1 MENNVTILT
10 NEKDLNV
17 TYGMINYHPERE
29 QARTSLKY
37 ILTDLNDI
45 RGSYIRL
52 GFHLHEFDRLKYYE
66 DFGYT
71 SLVEFCEVNL
81 GLDKSAVSR
90 CMSVFLNFAKINDN
104 ITRTRTM
111 FLDDK
116 YENFSYSQLC
126 EMVSMSDDQRKLVK
140 PEMTIKQIR
149 ELKKNVSQISAGV
162 SQVATSQQGH
172 KHYDAK
178 KASTL
183 KGAALKQ
190 YIKSCSPLNHVRLE
204 LYDINGNY
212 ISLDGITNCWVSLL
226 SSNKDGNLVVRLF
239 KDLCKK

>member
-1 MENNVTILT
+1 MENNISILT

-52 GFHLHEFDRLKYYE
+52 GFHLHEFDRFKYYE

-149 ELKKNVSQISAGV
+149 ELKKNVSQKSADV
-162 SQVATSQQGH
+162 SQVATSQPTFLENIKKYSGVVLYNYIKNISTDDCVDV
-172 KHYDAK
+172 KHVTLYDAQGK
-178 KASTL
+178 
-183 KGAALKQ
+183 
-190 YIKSCSPLNHVRLE
+190 E
-204 LYDINGNY
+204 LFRYNTCDILYEDN
-212 ISLDGITNCWVSLL
+212 NCIFLRQVDDVGMK
-226 SSNKDGNLVVRLF
+226 NIY
-239 KDLCKK
+239 CT